1 MTGFVDLYTEGNTF
15 LHRVDPRVKITSVV
29 LISILAFV
37 LSSLVAL
44 AALLAFIL
52 LLVVLSRTPLSKTA
66 FAFKF
71 VFRLMIL
78 IIILWP
84 LFDRSGEPVL
94 AALGP
99 LTITEPALIRGI
111 TSATRIGCLATVWY
125 ILMFTTQQRDIVRAL
140 VKMGVRFDFG
150 LTVAISLRF
159 FPTFSATIGSI
170 MDAQRAR
177 GLEFGKGGLTKRTR
191 NYVSVLIPAIVSAMR
206 TADGL
211 SWALQSR
218 AYGARMD
225 RTYLRDFKM
234 GWSDYVALAAV
245 VLVFVVPLTAK
256 FALGMAL

>member
-15 LHRVDPRVKITSVV
+15 LHRIDPRVKITAV
-29 LISILAFV
+29 LLLSILAFV
-37 LSSLVAL
+37 ISSLE
-44 AALLAFIL
+44 LLAILLVFIL
-52 LLVVLSRTPLSKTA
+52 VLVLLSRTPLGKTA

-71 VFRLMIL
+71 VFRLMLL

-84 LFDRSGEPVL
+84 LFDRSGEPVI
-94 AALGP
+94 ASFGP
-99 LTITEPALIRGI
+99 LMLTEPALVRGV

-140 VKMGVRFDFG
+140 VKLGVRFDFG
-150 LTVAISLRF
+150 LTLAISLRF

-177 GLEFGKGGLTKRTR
+177 GLEFGKGGLLKRTR
-191 NYVSVLIPAIVSAMR
+191 NYVAVLIPAIVSAMR

-218 AYGARMD
+218 AYGARLD

-234 GWSDYVALAAV
+234 KWSDYLALAAV
-245 VLVFVVPLTAK
+245 LLVFVLPLTAK
-256 FALGMAL
+256 YVLGMDI